1 MRGSLRVRLVPALF
15 SGLLISA
22 VMALPAQAA
31 EIVTPFPGVA
41 VEPGQTATFDLTV
54 HSDARERVGLR
65 VAEAPDGW
73 TTLIR
78 GGGNE
83 IDAVYTDP
91 DSPAQAQVEVQVP
104 ADAPAG
110 TQRVTVE
117 ASAGSGDSTLALD
130 LRVVEHVA
138 DAFELT
144 TEFPTL
150 QGSNTDTFRFDLTL
164 ANHTAREASFQLAA
178 SGPEGW
184 TVEANP
190 STEQQAATL
199 TVDAGATATIAVE
212 ADPPDDVEA
221 GTYELAVAAT
231 SEGTT
236 LEAPLA
242 VEVAGSTSFTLA
254 TSDERLNASGSAGS
268 TGTLSLVI
276 RNDGNAPL
284 QGIEMDATPPTD
296 WDVSFDP
303 ATIQALGPGET
314 GRVTARITPSDDAI
328 AGDYVVTLTASSGGT
343 SEEVEIRYA
352 VETSGWWGLLGILVI
367 AAAVAALVTVYRRYG
382 RR

>member
-164 ANHTAREASFQLAA
+164 ANHTAQEASFQLAA

-231 SEGTT
+231 GEGTT

-284 QGIEMDATPPTD
+284 QGIELDATPPTD

>member
-1 MRGSLRVRLVPALF
+1 MRGSLRLRLMPALF

-164 ANHTAREASFQLAA
+164 ANHTAQEASFQLAA

-231 SEGTT
+231 GEGTT

-284 QGIEMDATPPTD
+284 QGIELDATPPTD